1 MNATTFENALM
12 GLHKNLVSYA
22 LMLTSQRHEA
32 ENLVHETTVKA
43 MTVIDNYPPGSDFK
57 MWVFN
62 VMHDI
67 FVQHYSGRA
76 TRVRVVDR
84 TASAY
89 RARMDCIGRSTLA
102 SLDGV
107 NEVRR
112 LTRKIAALPHDASM
126 AYTLYAIGF
135 HPEEIGARM
144 KMIARRVKMLLHA
157 AHARI
162 NSCDTVRN

>member
-1 MNATTFENALM
+1 
-12 GLHKNLVSYA
+12 
-22 LMLTSQRHEA
+22 
-32 ENLVHETTVKA
+32 
-43 MTVIDNYPPGSDFK
+43 
-57 MWVFN
+57 
-62 VMHDI
+62 
-67 FVQHYSGRA
+67 
-76 TRVRVVDR
+76 
-84 TASAY
+84 
-89 RARMDCIGRSTLA
+89 MDCIGRSTLA

-107 NEVRR
+107 NEVHG

>member
-76 TRVRVVDR
+76 TRVK
-84 TASAY
+84 
-89 RARMDCIGRSTLA
+89 
-102 SLDGV
+102 
-107 NEVRR
+107 VRR
-112 LTRKIAALPHDASM
+112 PYGVGLQGPHGLHRSFD
-126 AYTLYAIGF
+126 IG
-135 HPEEIGARM
+135 E
-144 KMIARRVKMLLHA
+144 
-157 AHARI
+157 
-162 NSCDTVRN
+162 S